1 MKSLPNLQIS
11 SSLLLASQHRVD
23 CNCLK
28 YVREDPKERHL
39 MLLMTIVDSLLG
51 VASVCEIKQ
60 RKILG
65 EMHLPNLATSTILL

>member
-1 MKSLPNLQIS
+1 
-11 SSLLLASQHRVD
+11 
-23 CNCLK
+23 
-28 YVREDPKERHL
+28 

-65 EMHLPNLATSTILL
+65 EMHLPNLATSTLLL

>member
-1 MKSLPNLQIS
+1 
-11 SSLLLASQHRVD
+11 
-23 CNCLK
+23 
-28 YVREDPKERHL
+28 

-65 EMHLPNLATSTILL
+65 EMHLPNLATSTDIFRHPLGVPSELLDV